1 MIWQF
6 LTFGR
11 KGKLTFITSV
21 TCRLTIS
28 NIWIKKRKI
37 NSPLHLSPV
46 IWPYPTSGERKWKF
60 TFITSVLSH
69 LAIFNIKRNER
80 EIIFDT
86 TVLCPLSV
94 PTSGGRNGKLHSL
107 HLYSVI
113 WPFPTSGERKGK
125 LTFICPLWS
134 GHFQH
139 LKGKKGNQF
148 FCRFLYI
155 CIEQTLQSHANYP
168 ILNEESKSPA
178 NDC

>member
-21 TCRLTIS
+21 PCRLTIS

-69 LAIFNIKRNER
+69 LAIFNIKRNEK

-86 TVLCPLSV
+86 TVLCHLVSSNIWWKKWEIAFITSVLCHLTIPNIWWEKREINIHLS
-94 PTSGGRNGKLHSL
+94 
-107 HLYSVI
+107 SVI
-113 WPFPTSGERKGK
+113 WPFPTSE
-125 LTFICPLWS
+125 
-134 GHFQH
+134 
-139 LKGKKGNQF
+139 GKKGKPI
-148 FCRFLYI
+148 FLQVSLHLYRTDASVS
-155 CIEQTLQSHANYP
+155 C
-168 ILNEESKSPA
+168 
-178 NDC
+178 